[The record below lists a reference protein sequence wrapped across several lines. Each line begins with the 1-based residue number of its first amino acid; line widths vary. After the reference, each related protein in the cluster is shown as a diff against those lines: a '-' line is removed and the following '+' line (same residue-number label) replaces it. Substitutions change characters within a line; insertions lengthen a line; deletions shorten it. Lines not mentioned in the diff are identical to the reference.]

1 MRNLTI
7 RDAIATL
14 VTAAVVVPFVGYS
27 IRGSMPFLQDP
38 RGMAGVGIVGVVLL
52 AITFG
57 PAAFRAHRT
66 GVILTVVCLVALGF
80 GIAALIA
87 ETSWTLLVPMAAG
100 IVVLWILGLTGDAVR
115 ITRPTAVR
123 HG

>member
-14 VTAAVVVPFVGYS
+14 ITAAVVVPFVGYS

-52 AITFG
+52 ALSFG
-57 PAAFRAHRT
+57 PAAFRAPRT
-66 GVILTVVCLVALGF
+66 GVVLTVVGLVALGF
-80 GIAALIA
+80 GVAALIA
-87 ETSWTLLVPMAAG
+87 ETSWTLLVPMVAG
-100 IVVLWILGLTGDAVR
+100 VVALWVLGLTEDAVGV
-115 ITRPTAVR
+115 TRPTALR